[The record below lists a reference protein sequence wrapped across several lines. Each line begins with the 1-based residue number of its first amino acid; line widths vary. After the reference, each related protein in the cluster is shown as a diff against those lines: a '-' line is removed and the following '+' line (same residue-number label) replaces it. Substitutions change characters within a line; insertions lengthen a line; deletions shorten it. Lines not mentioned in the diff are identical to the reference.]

1 MLIYK
6 LFAHKIFINKTHLPH
21 SHIYKKVFFILY
33 NLILK
38 LFFNFFISS
47 IINEIKL
54 KMHIFKYFKSNPLYH
69 ISYFDFINNKISI
82 NYILKFVIYKKNIML
97 HLTDIK
103 GTTLLYINSGLLNI
117 LKNQK
122 INKHTILKTL
132 SIVLENV
139 HFSKNSQIALHF
151 NSNLKNFNKLI
162 IKYLKSTYKINV
174 IKLFNLTPHNGCRPK
189 KLKRLKRFSL
199 SNIKFKEEMTEWLK
213 VIDCKSIGVFLP

>member
-1 MLIYK
+1 MILYK
-6 LFAHKIFINKTHLPH
+6 LFARNLFINKTLLPN
-21 SHIYKKVFFILY
+21 SYIYKKFFFILH
-33 NLILK
+33 NLIIK
-38 LFFNFFISS
+38 LFFNFLIPS
-47 IINEIKL
+47 IISEIKI
-54 KMHIFKYFKSNPLYH
+54 KMHILKYLKNNPLYY
-69 ISYFDFINNKISI
+69 ISYFDFINIKISI
-82 NYILKFVIYKKNIML
+82 NYIIKFIIYKKNIML

-103 GTTLLYINSGLLNI
+103 GTTLLYINSGLLNN

-139 HFSKNSQIALHF
+139 HFSKNSQIAIHF

-162 IKYLKSTYKINV
+162 IKFIKSNYKINI

-199 SNIKFKEEMTEWLK
+199 SNIKF
-213 VIDCKSIGVFLP
+213 